1 MGFACSFLK
10 LTGRGLHDPDPK
22 CMVLSALKRGR
33 DGKLRYTRDGRAYA
47 VRAEGA
53 RYYTGGGSGS
63 ERVYCT
69 RDVRRFL
76 REEAA
81 RGARGGAGGAGNAGP
96 AQSPVAGQSAI
107 ELLPMDPTRNVMR
120 RLEDPADLA
129 AFLMTSPAMTT
140 HAGRRE
146 WAIIAKLPTIEF
158 RKIVRRLGERECLG
172 LNEALGEIMAANPVG
187 AQHPDE
193 DVADAAMNA
202 WVDASNKMD
211 IVAARLAVI
220 QAAAGAPG
228 APA

>member
-1 MGFACSFLK
+1 
-10 LTGRGLHDPDPK
+10 
-22 CMVLSALKRGR
+22 MVLSALKRGR

-47 VRAEGA
+47 VREEGA
-53 RYYTGGGSGS
+53 RYYTGGGSGAAD

-76 REEAA
+76 RDEA
-81 RGARGGAGGAGNAGP
+81 ARGGAGGAGP

-146 WAIIAKLPTIEF
+146 WAIIAKLPTVEF
-158 RKIVRRLGERECLG
+158 RKVVRRLGERECLG
-172 LNEALGEIMAANPVG
+172 LNEALGEIVAANPVG

-193 DVADAAMNA
+193 EVAEAMMNA
-202 WVDASNKMD
+202 WVDASNKME

-220 QAAAGAPG
+220 QAAAGAAG
-228 APA
+228 PA

>member
-1 MGFACSFLK
+1 
-10 LTGRGLHDPDPK
+10 
-22 CMVLSALKRGR
+22 MVLSALKRGR

-47 VRAEGA
+47 VREEGA
-53 RYYTGGGSGS
+53 RYYTGSGAAD

-76 REEAA
+76 RDEAT
-81 RGARGGAGGAGNAGP
+81 RGARGGAGP

-146 WAIIAKLPTIEF
+146 WAIIAKLPTVEF
-158 RKIVRRLGERECLG
+158 RKVVRRLGERECLG

-193 DVADAAMNA
+193 DVADAMMNA

-220 QAAAGAPG
+220 QAAAGAAG
-228 APA
+228 PA